1 MKLQNVRRKA
11 ANTVQ
16 NSYDLAYNV
25 GDAALAA
32 AETFESH
39 LRLISKYRQDNP
51 HKAAHLIARLTR
63 IAVHTAL
70 FTVWAP
76 ATFARFALLTTIT
89 GQKPDPQF
97 DDQQSTCPSL

>member
-11 ANTVQ
+11 ANAVQ

-25 GDAALAA
+25 GDASLTA

-39 LRLISKYRQDNP
+39 LRFISCHRHDNP
-51 HKAAHLIARLTR
+51 HRAAYLAARLTR
-63 IAVHTAL
+63 IAVHAAL

-76 ATFARFALLTTIT
+76 ATGARFALLTAIT
-89 GQKPDPQF
+89 GQKPA
-97 DDQQSTCPSL
+97 PSL